1 MTWAPGPEMDFP
13 PEAHGIPISSDFSS
27 WAGMVSFYTYLQ
39 EETVMPVVESLIRS
53 EADGTISFGNYK
65 LPAKSKLQDFE
76 HDGDSYKIKTFYE
89 ITKLERNGM
98 FVYESV
104 PGTTVEHFSVVG
116 DGVEFVVEGDK
127 DAQITIQLE
136 EDTEYEVFV
145 DDVAVGGMRT
155 NRSGKLVASVELNE
169 GTGSRV
175 KVVKR

>member
-1 MTWAPGPEMDFP
+1 
-13 PEAHGIPISSDFSS
+13 
-27 WAGMVSFYTYLQ
+27 
-39 EETVMPVVESLIRS
+39 MPVVESLIRS

-65 LPAKSKLQDFE
+65 LSAKSKLQDFE